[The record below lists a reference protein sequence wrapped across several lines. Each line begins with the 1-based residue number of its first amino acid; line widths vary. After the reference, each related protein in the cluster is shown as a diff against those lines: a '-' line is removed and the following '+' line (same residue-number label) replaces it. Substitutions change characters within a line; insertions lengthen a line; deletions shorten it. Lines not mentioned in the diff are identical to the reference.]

1 MPRPIAISLS
11 PNTEKDDVL
20 LALKTLLS
28 PKKWLDEKEVEL
40 LENEFARRFGGKYK
54 ALAVNSGRS
63 AQYLIL
69 KALGIGKGDE
79 VIIQAFTCVA
89 VPNSI
94 IWLGAKPVY
103 FDIDETYNID
113 PVSLPERIGTKTK
126 AIIAQHTFGNPAD
139 IERIKKNAQKREIVL
154 IEDCSHSLGA
164 LYKGKEVGII
174 GDVAFFSFGR
184 DKVLSSVFGGM
195 VLCSNE
201 ALYKK
206 IKKLRDKLGTPS
218 RGWTLQQLF
227 HPLAFSFILP
237 LYIFGIGKLLLVF
250 FQKLGFL
257 SKAVY
262 SEEKTCQQPK
272 LFPAKMPG
280 GLAALARNQLKKLE
294 RFNSNRRQTANFY
307 ASSLKGLGLDLPLM
321 PKGSIWLRY
330 PIRHKDAQALYRFA
344 KKKGILLGDWYRGI
358 VMPVKGL
365 SLVGYKKGSC
375 PKAEVYTKTVI
386 NLPTYPTL
394 TKKQAKRVV
403 KIIKQWLSTK

>member
-1 MPRPIAISLS
+1 MFRPIAISLS

-28 PKKWLDEKEVEL
+28 PKKWLDEKKVEL

-69 KALGIGKGDE
+69 KAFGIGVVDE
-79 VIIQAFTCVA
+79 VAIQAFTCVA

-94 IWLGAKPVY
+94 IWLNAKPLYV
-103 FDIDETYNID
+103 DIDETYNMD
-113 PVSLPERIGTKTK
+113 PKDLERKITPKTK
-126 AIIAQHTFGNPAD
+126 AIITQHTFGIPAD
-139 IERIKKNAQKREIVL
+139 IERIKKIAQKKEIAL

-164 LYKGKEVGII
+164 LYKGKEIGTI

-206 IKKLRDKLGTPS
+206 IKRLRDNLEVPPKN
-218 RGWTLQQLF
+218 WVAQQLF

-237 LYIFGIGKLLLVF
+237 LYNFGIGKLLLVF

-280 GLAALARNQLKKLE
+280 GLAAIARNQLKKLE
-294 RFNSNRRQTANFY
+294 KFNSHRRQMANFY
-307 ASSLKGLGLDLPLM
+307 TSLLKGLGLDLPPM

-330 PIRHKDAQALYRFA
+330 PIRHKDARALYRFA
-344 KKKGILLGDWYRGI
+344 KKKGILLGNWYRGI
-358 VMPVKGL
+358 VMPVNDL

-394 TKKQAKRVV
+394 TKKQVKSVV